1 MSLHG
6 VDICFDV
13 LGAQQLAWERGVP
26 RYIAAHGH
34 ALLDV
39 VPEGTLS
46 FRADPDMPLMPPAQ
60 EFVATG
66 RLQRT
71 RDEPTGLTGDRR
83 ILHVTSPFD
92 LDASVDVLWPRWA
105 RKKPW
110 TTVATVWDLIP
121 MRLGHYFSMGIMN
134 RSVYA
139 ERTQMLK
146 TFDHLVAISQH
157 TADDLQELLGIPE
170 HRITVIDA
178 GVDRERFAPPREDD
192 GGESRLHRAL
202 PALRDRYLFYVG
214 GDEPRKNMAGLV
226 EAFARTTFA
235 KQGGQLVMTCALGDG
250 RREWY
255 ESLAADL
262 GLSPGSVLMT
272 GHIRDDVLA
281 WLYRSCTLFVF
292 PSLYEGS
299 GLPLMEAMA
308 TGAPVIAAS
317 TSTGPEVLGTRDGTF
332 DPRDPDDIARTIDA
346 ATEDPARLELLRR
359 RSAERVGRY
368 TWQHVA
374 EQTAVGYERALEQS
388 GPPAP
393 RPRRRPGR
401 LAVITPWPPQRSGI
415 ADYAQRLVTALR
427 GQVDRPLDVVVS
439 DGTARELG
447 PDAGVISDGA
457 FRARVLL
464 GERYDGALLQLG
476 NSGFHSFMLPLLP
489 WLRGHRIPAT
499 AMIHDAALSGM
510 YTDAVRLD
518 QDRVGDL
525 AARAIG
531 DYPFLAG
538 KPPHELLV
546 FLEHQ
551 AVTHGAFMTRD
562 VQRQVDG
569 IVVHSQLARNLLLAD
584 RGPGDEPRVDVL
596 PLAAPEPRPD
606 LGVER
611 DPQLIVSTGYVAE
624 VKGVSALVRALAE
637 LRHTAPGTRLVF
649 AGAQNLPHE
658 RRDLARLLRELGLE
672 DAVTITGFLPDAER
686 ADHLARAGV
695 VVQLRRHSHG
705 EASAAV
711 LDGLAA
717 GAPTIVSD
725 LGWMADLPD
734 TAALKVHPEVSPH
747 DLSDA
752 LLSVLG
758 DPARAAELS
767 AGALAHVRA
776 TSFDAV
782 AARVAGLWAMAP
794 ASSAGVSS

>member
-26 RYIAAHGH
+26 RYIAAHGR

-39 VPEGTLS
+39 VPEGSLS

-71 RDEPTGLTGDRR
+71 RDEPVGLTGDRR
-83 ILHVTSPFD
+83 VLHVTSPFD
-92 LDASVDVLWPRWA
+92 MDQSIDVLWPRWA
-105 RKKPW
+105 RQKPW

-121 MRLGHYFSMGIMN
+121 MRLSHYFELGIMN
-134 RSVYA
+134 RAVYA

-146 TFDHLVAISQH
+146 AFDHLVAISQH
-157 TADDLQELLGIPE
+157 TADDLQELLGVPE

-192 GGESRLHRAL
+192 AGESRLHRAL

-235 KQGGQLVMTCALGDG
+235 RTGGQLVMTCALGDG

-255 ESLAADL
+255 EGLAADL
-262 GLSPGSVLMT
+262 GLPPGSVLMT

-332 DPRDPDDIARTIDA
+332 DPRDPDDMARTIDA
-346 ATEDPARLELLRR
+346 ATEDPERLELLRR
-359 RSAERVGRY
+359 RSTERVGRY

-374 EQTAVGYERALEQS
+374 EQTAIGYERALEGA
-388 GPPAP
+388 GPPTR
-393 RPRRRPGR
+393 RPRRSPGR

-415 ADYAQRLVTALR
+415 ADYAQRLVAALR
-427 GQVDRPLDVVVS
+427 GRVDRPIDVVVS
-439 DGTARELG
+439 DSTAQDLG
-447 PDAGVISDGA
+447 PQAGVLSDGA

-476 NSGFHSFMLPLLP
+476 NGGFHSFMLPLLP

-525 AARAIG
+525 AARAVG
-531 DYPFLAG
+531 DYPFLGG
-538 KPPHELLV
+538 KPPHELLF

-562 VQRQVDG
+562 IQRQVER
-569 IVVHSQLARNLLLAD
+569 IVVHSKLARNLLLAD
-584 RGPGDEPRVDVL
+584 RGPGDEPGIEVL
-596 PLAAPEPRPD
+596 PLAAPDPRSD
-606 LGVER
+606 AVER
-611 DPQLIVSTGYVAE
+611 DPRLIVSTGYVAE

-637 LRHTAPGTRLVF
+637 LRRDAPDTHLVF

-658 RRDLARLLRELGLE
+658 RRDLSRLLQELGLE
-672 DAVTITGFLPDAER
+672 DAVTITGFLPAAER
-686 ADHLARAGV
+686 ARYLARAGV

-734 TAALKVHPEVSPH
+734 SAVLKVHPEVSPH
-747 DLSDA
+747 DLSAA
-752 LLSVLG
+752 LGSVLR
-758 DPARAAELS
+758 DPGRAASLS
-767 AGALAHVRA
+767 KGALAHVRA

-782 AARVAGLWAMAP
+782 AAQVAATLGMA
-794 ASSAGVSS
+794 G